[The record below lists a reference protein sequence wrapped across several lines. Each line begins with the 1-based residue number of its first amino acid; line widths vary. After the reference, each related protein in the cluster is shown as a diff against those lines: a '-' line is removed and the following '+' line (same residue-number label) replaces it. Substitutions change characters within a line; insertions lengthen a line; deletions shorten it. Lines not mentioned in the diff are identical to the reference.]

1 MGCVR
6 TLDTEAS
13 KGTVLPLLKQF
24 DRDNPR
30 RRNAN
35 WGKQSRHELGKG
47 ICAGIL
53 AEYVRADEYMALD
66 SLRLQVHLPSAI
78 VRTSHRN
85 VALYTHILVE
95 DILLSVR

>member
-13 KGTVLPLLKQF
+13 KGTVLPLLKQV

-30 RRNAN
+30 HRDTK
-35 WGKQSRHELGKG
+35 WGKQSRHELGKR
-47 ICAGIL
+47 ICAGFL
-53 AEYVRADEYMALD
+53 AEHVQADEYIVLD
-66 SLRLQVHLPSAI
+66 SLHHQVHLPIAI
-78 VRTSHRN
+78 VRTSHCN
-85 VALYTHILVE
+85 VALYTHSLVE

>member
-13 KGTVLPLLKQF
+13 KETVLPLLKQVYL
-24 DRDNPR
+24 DNPR
-30 RRNAN
+30 RRDT
-35 WGKQSRHELGKG
+35 KSRHESGKG

-53 AEYVRADEYMALD
+53 AEYVQADECIVLD
-66 SLRLQVHLPSAI
+66 SLHHQVHLPIAI
-78 VRTSHRN
+78 VRTSPRN
-85 VALYTHILVE
+85 VALYTHSLVE